1 MFRFLLIWYFNHLR
15 SIVNAKVISF
25 SCVQIRL
32 HTKNQVP
39 NIRFLKSILY
49 CLYVCLSWDSQIVS
63 KWSGAGTILFQES
76 PRLHQLALNYVRYPL
91 YVCCNWPS
99 SCLIVMPCLTFL
111 RFVKIYKIS
120 KEFTE
125 LFCFSKQPQ
134 LTYMMFA
141 GWCCLP
147 LLLDLLHC
155 SCTTTTQ
162 SLSVGG
168 VGGFLPIIRFTP
180 NSWQFKNSDTLFYG
194 GQNHLIWAHLFL
206 LHYTRHLKTHM

>member
-1 MFRFLLIWYFNHLR
+1 MPRLFLY
-15 SIVNAKVISF
+15 ISF
-25 SCVQIRL
+25 SWVKIRL

-63 KWSGAGTILFQES
+63 KCSGVGTILFQES

-91 YVCCNWPS
+91 YVCCNWHS
-99 SCLIVMPCLTFL
+99 SFLIVMPCLTFL
-111 RFVKIYKIS
+111 RFGKIYKIS

-147 LLLDLLHC
+147 LLLDLLQC

-162 SLSVGG
+162 SLSGS
-168 VGGFLPIIRFTP
+168 LP
-180 NSWQFKNSDTLFYG
+180 
-194 GQNHLIWAHLFL
+194 
-206 LHYTRHLKTHM
+206 THVEVELGCDNF